1 MKRQITVS
9 QYRTVDLTILAVI
22 LAVIQILIHFAASLW
37 FRDQLYVVSPVAV
50 VVALVMMRWN
60 GYGAV
65 HAVLGGILYSILA
78 GGTWQHTL
86 IYGIGNLFALLAL
99 VLFAI
104 IGKEKVRQ
112 NVIYSLLF
120 AFCTQGLMLLG
131 RAVVAKILGFS
142 WDACL
147 GFITTD
153 ILSVLLTLCGV
164 WAVRRMDGL
173 FEDQIQYLLR
183 IQQEQNVEGG
193 EQL

>member
-1 MKRQITVS
+1 MKRRISVS

-65 HAVLGGILYSILA
+65 HAVLGGVLYSILA
-78 GGTWQHTL
+78 GGTWEHML
-86 IYGIGNLFALLAL
+86 IYGVGNLFALLAL
-99 VLFAI
+99 ILFVI

-120 AFCTQGLMLLG
+120 AFCTQVLMLLG
-131 RAVVAKILGFS
+131 RAAVAKILGFS

-153 ILSVLLTLCGV
+153 ILSVLLTLCAV